1 MAEPEE
7 IPPLDA
13 LDGWPMPER
22 QAAWLGRASAEET
35 LLRAYAGGRMHHAWI
50 LAGPRGI
57 GKATLAF
64 RFARFVLANPEPT
77 SATAEARSLAIDP
90 AARTFRQV
98 AAGAHPN
105 LLVLRRPW
113 DEKSKRYRTQ
123 LLVDEIRRIQGF
135 FGSTAGE
142 GGWRICIV
150 DSADDLNPN
159 AANALLKTLEEPP
172 TKSLFL
178 LVASRPG
185 KLLPTIRSRCR
196 RLDVA
201 PLDADVIAG
210 ALAEANPDAAPDDV
224 RLASILG
231 NGSLRT
237 AIQLLDGE
245 GVETF
250 RAFQRLASTLPQIDY
265 AGVHALADRISGR
278 GNEDAFAGF
287 MDGLEGWLSR
297 RVRGQP
303 EPDGGRISEQT
314 AAASLAAWADVW
326 EKSADSAFQA
336 EEYNLDRKPVVL
348 QIFMALAR
356 AARM

>member
-1 MAEPEE
+1 MAEADE

-13 LDGWPMPER
+13 LDGWPMPE
-22 QAAWLGRASAEET
+22 QQPAWLGRPAAEET

-64 RFARFVLANPEPT
+64 RFARFVLANPDPT
-77 SATAEARSLAIDP
+77 PDMATRRSLAIDT
-90 AARTFRQV
+90 ASRTFRQV

-113 DEKSKRYRTQ
+113 DDKTKRYRTQ

-142 GGWRICIV
+142 GGWRIAIV
-150 DSADDLNPN
+150 DTADDLNDN

-172 TKSLFL
+172 PRSLFI

-196 RLDVA
+196 KLDLA
-201 PLDADVIAG
+201 PLDTDVIAA
-210 ALAEANPDAAPDDV
+210 ALAEANPGADDADI
-224 RLASILG
+224 RLAAVLG

-237 AIQLLDGE
+237 AIQLFDGE

-250 RAFQRLASTLPQIDY
+250 RAFQGLAATLPEVDF
-265 AGVHALADRISGR
+265 AGVHALADRISARGR
-278 GNEDAFAGF
+278 EDAFAGF
-287 MDGLEGWLSR
+287 MEGLEGWLSR
-297 RVRGQP
+297 RVRGEP
-303 EPDGGRISEQT
+303 EPDGGRISELT
-314 AAASLAAWADVW
+314 AGASLAAWADVW
-326 EKSADSAFQA
+326 EKAADSAFQA
-336 EEYNLDRKPVVL
+336 EEYNLDRKQVIL

>member
-1 MAEPEE
+1 MADPEE
-7 IPPLDA
+7 IPPF
-13 LDGWPMPER
+13 DGLVGWSMPEQ
-22 QAAWLGRASAEET
+22 QASWLGRTGPEET

-64 RFARFVLANPEPT
+64 RLARYILAHPEPT
-77 SATAEARSLAIDP
+77 AAMADGRSLAID
-90 AARTFRQV
+90 ADARTFRQV

-113 DEKSKRYRTQ
+113 DEKTKRYRTQ
-123 LLVDEIRRIQGF
+123 LLVDEIRRIQSF

-142 GGWRICIV
+142 DGWRICIV

-172 TKSLFL
+172 AKSLFL

-196 RLDVA
+196 RLDLA

-210 ALAEANPDAAPDDV
+210 ALAEANPDAPQDDI
-224 RLASILG
+224 RLAAILG

-237 AIQLLDGE
+237 AIQVLEGE

-250 RAFQRLASTLPQIDY
+250 RAFQNLASNLPEVDY
-265 AGVHALADRISGR
+265 AGVHALADRVSGR
-278 GNEDAFAGF
+278 ANEEAFAGF
-287 MDGLEGWLSR
+287 MEGLEGWLSR

-303 EPDGGRISEQT
+303 EPDGGRISDQT

-326 EKSADSAFQA
+326 EKAADSAFQA

-356 AARM
+356 TARM

>member
-1 MAEPEE
+1 MAEPDE
-7 IPPLDA
+7 IPPFDA
-13 LDGWPMPER
+13 VDGWPMPEA
-22 QAAWLGRASAEET
+22 QSEWLGRAGPEET
-35 LLRAYAGGRMHHAWI
+35 LLRAYASGRMHHAWI
-50 LAGPRGI
+50 VAGPRGI

-64 RFARFVLANPEPT
+64 RLARFMLAHPEPT
-77 SATAEARSLAIDP
+77 AAMGAFSSLAVDP
-90 AARTFRQV
+90 SARTFRQV

-113 DEKSKRYRTQ
+113 DEKTKRYRTQ
-123 LLVDEIRRIQGF
+123 LLVDEIRRIQSF

-196 RLDVA
+196 RLDLP
-201 PLDADVIAG
+201 PLDDDVIAG
-210 ALAEANPDAAPDDV
+210 ALTEANPGTAAEDV
-224 RLASILG
+224 RLAAILG

-250 RAFQRLASTLPQIDY
+250 RAFQALASTLPEIDY
-265 AGVHALADRISGR
+265 AGVHALADRVSGR

-303 EPDGGRISEQT
+303 ELDGGRISGLT
-314 AAASLAAWADVW
+314 SGASLAAWADVW
-326 EKSADSAFQA
+326 EKAADSAFQA
-336 EEYNLDRKPVVL
+336 EEYNLDRKQVVL

>member
-1 MAEPEE
+1 MADPEE

-13 LDGWPMPER
+13 LEGWPMPEL
-22 QAAWLGRASAEET
+22 QASWLGRPGPEET

-64 RFARFVLANPEPT
+64 RFARFVLAHPEPT
-77 SATAEARSLAIDP
+77 AAMAEAGSLAIDP
-90 AARTFRQV
+90 SARTFRQV

-113 DEKSKRYRTQ
+113 DEKGKRYRTQ
-123 LLVDEIRRIQGF
+123 LLVDEIRRIQSF

-196 RLDVA
+196 RLDLA

-210 ALAEANPDAAPDDV
+210 ALADANPDAPQDDI
-224 RLASILG
+224 RLAAILA

-250 RAFQRLASTLPQIDY
+250 RAFQRLASNLPEVDY
-265 AGVHALADRISGR
+265 ADVHALADRVSGR
-278 GNEDAFAGF
+278 ANEEAFAGF
-287 MDGLEGWLSR
+287 MEGLEGWLSR
-297 RVRGQP
+297 RVRGLP
-303 EPDGGRISEQT
+303 EPDGGRISDQT

-326 EKSADSAFQA
+326 EKAADSAFQA